1 MSEQY
6 YYHINTKPAYSDHPF
21 MQPGSTYSFTNDNTN
36 PFFQY
41 YERFPDPE
49 SILLPQLGKDNK
61 ISGID
66 SLFLFQ
72 NLMGNLVDLP
82 RKAFVIANHYR
93 LLAREL
99 VLETVRR
106 EQFPSAPSRRNC
118 IFLFDS
124 ENDIQKWKNSVVT
137 VGNPSFQVLR
147 VLVTGN
153 IIRVDS
159 KNLPNG
165 NEPISEWESKA
176 YKYWNC
182 ELTDDPS
189 IEVLLEGQVTVDEIL
204 EMNM

>member
-99 VLETVRR
+99 VLEKVRQ
-106 EQFPSAPSRRNC
+106 EKFPSSPSRQNC
-118 IFLFDS
+118 IFLIES
-124 ENDIQKWKNSVVT
+124 EKDIQSWKNQ
-137 VGNPSFQVLR
+137 VGINGKLYQVIKVR
-147 VLVTGN
+147 ATGN

-159 KNLPNG
+159 NNLPKG
-165 NEPISEWESKA
+165 NEPFSEWESKA
-176 YKYWNC
+176 YNYWNC
-182 ELTDDPS
+182 EPTDDPS

>member
-1 MSEQY
+1 MSGQY
-6 YYHINTKPAYSDHPF
+6 YYHVNAKHPYSNHPL
-21 MQPGSTYSFTNDNTN
+21 MQQGSIYSFTNDNFN
-36 PFFQY
+36 PFFNY
-41 YERFPDPE
+41 YEVISDPWAI
-49 SILLPQLGKDNK
+49 SIPQLGKDSK

-82 RKAFVIANHYR
+82 RKAFEIANHYR

-99 VLETVRR
+99 VLEKVRQ
-106 EQFPSAPSRRNC
+106 EKFPSSPSRQNC
-118 IFLFDS
+118 IFLIES
-124 ENDIQKWKNSVVT
+124 EKDIQRWKNQI
-137 VGNPSFQVLR
+137 GINGKQYQVIKVR
-147 VLVTGN
+147 ATGN

-159 KNLPNG
+159 NNLPKG
-165 NEPISEWESKA
+165 NEPFSEWESKA